1 MIFSRVIVLTIFTT
15 VSIGGCASRHYG
27 SNRSVASPSIKSMTN
42 KHVCSVA
49 ITTLEGKYVWDK
61 GYSFLASYSNEA
73 KRRGFTPEQCARIS
87 GNTAYTGLSAL
98 EPTLANM
105 SSKSICLL
113 AGTLSEGRFIWESRS
128 QFQRHVEEARKRNF
142 TPEQCVKLLERPAEV
157 EQDVTPPVQN
167 ADEHEA
173 FPVASGS
180 GFAVSSVGHVVT
192 NNHVVDGCSSVVIH
206 DNGKTI
212 KSTILY
218 RDRINDLALLKGD
231 FTPSKVF
238 SISRRNPEI
247 MQEVYVS
254 GYPFGTR
261 ISSTVKVT
269 KGIVSSLTGIENN
282 VSNMQIDAA
291 LQPGNSGGPIF
302 DKKGNVI
309 GVAVAKLDLKKVV
322 ADWGVV
328 PENTNFGIKSNVVV
342 NMLESNNINVQEAS
356 GKSIANT
363 ELGEIMSNATYYLSC
378 WMTMAQAKKMAVSKV
393 MFGDLLQ

>member
-1 MIFSRVIVLTIFTT
+1 MFSRVIVLTILTS
-15 VSIGGCASRHYG
+15 VSIGGCSSKRYG
-27 SNRSVASPSIKSMTN
+27 SNGSVASPPVSSMTN

-49 ITTLEGKYVWDK
+49 ITTSGGIYVWDK
-61 GYSFLASYSNEA
+61 GYSFFAPYSNEA
-73 KRRGFTPEQCARIS
+73 KRRGFTPEQCATIS
-87 GNTAYTGLSAL
+87 GYTDVNSSAR
-98 EPTLANM
+98 EASTLANR
-105 SSKSICLL
+105 SDESICLL
-113 AGTLSEGRFIWESRS
+113 AGTFSEGRFIWDSRS
-128 QFQRHVEEARKRNF
+128 LYRHDLKEARKRNL

-157 EQDVTPPVQN
+157 EQDVTPPVQS